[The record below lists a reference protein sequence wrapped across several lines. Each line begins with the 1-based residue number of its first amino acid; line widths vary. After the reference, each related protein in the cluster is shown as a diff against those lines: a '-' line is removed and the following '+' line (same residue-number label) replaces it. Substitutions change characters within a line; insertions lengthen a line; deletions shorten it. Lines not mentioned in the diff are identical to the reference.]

1 MSDFAA
7 TRARFDIPEG
17 VIYLNG
23 NSLGPLPAGAEA
35 KIGEFL
41 REEWRGEL
49 IRAWNSKGWFT
60 LANTLGDRIARL
72 IGAPAGSVVVGETL
86 SIRVFQALAAALQL
100 RPDRKVILSDNGN
113 FPSDLYVA
121 QGLIRH
127 LGRGHE
133 LRTPDPEAVE
143 DAISDEVAVVMLTE
157 VDYRSARMHDMRRI
171 AGKAHA
177 AGALVISDL
186 AHSGGA
192 TAVDVTRD
200 DVDFAVGC
208 TYKYMNAGP
217 GAPAFIYVPPRMAGL
232 VEPILAGW
240 HGHATP
246 FSFDLDY
253 VPAPGIGRMR
263 VGTPPIAAFKLLDAA
278 LDAWEGVSMAD
289 VRAQSIALSELFIRE
304 VEARCPA
311 LTLASPREAARRG
324 SHVSFAFAEGYA
336 LMQALIARG
345 VFGDFR
351 APDIMRFGF
360 APLYVGEADV
370 LNAVDIIEDV
380 LTTGFWRDE
389 RFSKRALV
397 T

>member
-1 MSDFAA
+1 MGDFST

-35 KIGEFL
+35 KMATFL
-41 REEWRGEL
+41 REEWRADL
-49 IRAWNSKGWFT
+49 IRAWNSRGWFT
-60 LANTLGDRIARL
+60 MANTLGDRIARL
-72 IGAPAGSVVVGETL
+72 VGAPAGTIVVGETL
-86 SIRVFQALAAALQL
+86 SIRVFQALAASLAL

-127 LGRGHE
+127 LDKGHE

-143 DAISDEVAVVMLTE
+143 DAIDENVAVVMLTE
-157 VDYRSARMHDMRRI
+157 VDYRSSRLHDMRRI
-171 AGKAHA
+171 AQKAHA

-186 AHSGGA
+186 AHSAGA
-192 TAVDVTRD
+192 TAVDLTCD

-208 TYKYMNAGP
+208 TYKYLNAGP
-217 GAPAFIYVPPRMAGL
+217 GAPAFIYVAPRMTAQ

-253 VPAPGIGRMR
+253 VPAPGIARMR

-278 LDAWEGVSMAD
+278 LDAWEEVDMGD
-289 VRAQSIALSELFIRE
+289 LRARSIELSELFIRE
-304 VEARCPA
+304 TESRCRQ
-311 LTLASPREAARRG
+311 LVLASPRDPAQRG
-324 SHVSFAFAEGYA
+324 SHVSFAFPDGYA

-345 VFGDFR
+345 VYGDFR

-360 APLYVGEADV
+360 APLYICEDDVRRAVEIMADI
-370 LNAVDIIEDV
+370 LDSGA
-380 LTTGFWRDE
+380 WRDE
-389 RFSKRALV
+389 QYSRRALV